1 IRSAPARWASA
12 TCSPKRAKSAARM
25 DGAILMTSSRISRI
39 SFIDSCSA
47 SLSARILKNAH
58 KLPIAAGNLRDSG
71 VPSNL
76 LRAPLHKR
84 IPETRSAHRETDE
97 TRHGGC
103 CAQPF
108 PHLLVVLSTAQNDAA
123 YLIAPAATR
132 CSHDLFAVLTAVE
145 PLDFP
150 HIGLH
155 LRILQ
160 FLDGLD
166 HQSRTKLQIVGLL
179 VSLEPI
185 ELPLLRWHQ
194 QLEHETAASLGP

>member
-1 IRSAPARWASA
+1 MRSAPARWASA

-25 DGAILMTSSRISRI
+25 DGAILITSSRISRI
-39 SFIDSCSA
+39 SFMDSSRA
-47 SLSARILKNAH
+47 SLSAGILKNAH
-58 KLPIAAGNLRDSG
+58 KLPIATGNLRDSG
-71 VPSNL
+71 VPGNL

-84 IPETRSAHRETDE
+84 IPENRSAHRETNE

-103 CAQPF
+103 GTQPF
-108 PHLLVVLSTAQNDAA
+108 PHLLVALTAAQNDAA

-132 CSHDLFAVLTAVE
+132 CNHYLFAGLTAVE

-160 FLDGLD
+160 FLYGLD

-179 VSLEPI
+179 VSFKPI
-185 ELPLLRWHQ
+185 ELFLLGRHQ
-194 QLEHETAASLGP
+194 